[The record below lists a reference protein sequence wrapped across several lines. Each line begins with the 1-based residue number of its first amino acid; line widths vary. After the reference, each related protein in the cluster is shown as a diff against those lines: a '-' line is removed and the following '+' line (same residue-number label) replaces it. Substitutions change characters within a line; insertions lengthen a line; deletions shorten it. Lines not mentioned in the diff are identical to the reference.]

1 MKKVLIAADEVDK
14 WSQLCEGVQTEW
26 ECTTVNLDAFE
37 KFHTIAVYD
46 AVLMLVR
53 TDNGKLGRLIWE
65 VRQYSRAPIIVV
77 IPGIHAVKK
86 YIEWGAD
93 LVFPHPSVSL
103 INTYLYA
110 LLRRSDIAWN
120 TGRKREKQEMIQKGK
135 LLIDWRYHTVYWG
148 ERELTTLN
156 EREKAFLYLLA
167 DSSRQVVTHEIIFE
181 KLWKEPYGDDST
193 NMIWCFV
200 RRLRKK
206 LEKIEPEAAKI
217 IQSIR
222 KVGYYLDIGIH

>member
-1 MKKVLIAADEVDK
+1 MGSPA
-14 WSQLCEGVQTEW
+14 VQQGSDYCSDTG
-26 ECTTVNLDAFE
+26 DS
-37 KFHTIAVYD
+37 
-46 AVLMLVR
+46 
-53 TDNGKLGRLIWE
+53 GG
-65 VRQYSRAPIIVV
+65 
-77 IPGIHAVKK
+77 KK

-135 LLIDWRYHTVYWG
+135 LLIDWRYHTAYWG

-181 KLWKEPYGDDST
+181 KLWKEPYGDDSA

-200 RRLRKK
+200 RRLRKNWK
-206 LEKIEPEAAKI
+206 RQNRRLQRLFRVYERWDI
-217 IQSIR
+217 I
-222 KVGYYLDIGIH
+222 

>member
-14 WSQLCEGVQTEW
+14 WSQLCEGLKNEW
-26 ECTTVNLDAFE
+26 ECTTVNLDVFE

-53 TDNGKLGRLIWE
+53 RDNGKLGRLIWE

-77 IPGIHAVKK
+77 IPGIQAVKK

-110 LLRRSDIAWN
+110 LLRRSDTAWN

-135 LLIDWRYHTVYWG
+135 LLIDWRYHTV
-148 ERELTTLN
+148 
-156 EREKAFLYLLA
+156 
-167 DSSRQVVTHEIIFE
+167 
-181 KLWKEPYGDDST
+181 
-193 NMIWCFV
+193 
-200 RRLRKK
+200 
-206 LEKIEPEAAKI
+206 
-217 IQSIR
+217 
-222 KVGYYLDIGIH
+222 

>member
-1 MKKVLIAADEVDK
+1 MEHRKKK
-14 WSQLCEGVQTEW
+14 
-26 ECTTVNLDAFE
+26 
-37 KFHTIAVYD
+37 
-46 AVLMLVR
+46 
-53 TDNGKLGRLIWE
+53 
-65 VRQYSRAPIIVV
+65 
-77 IPGIHAVKK
+77 
-86 YIEWGAD
+86 
-93 LVFPHPSVSL
+93 
-103 INTYLYA
+103 
-110 LLRRSDIAWN
+110 
-120 TGRKREKQEMIQKGK
+120 RKAGDDTKGK

-181 KLWKEPYGDDST
+181 KLWKEPYGDDSA

-206 LEKIEPEAAKI
+206 LEKTEPEAAKI

-222 KVGYYLDIGIH
+222 KVGYYLDIDRH

>member
-1 MKKVLIAADEVDK
+1 M
-14 WSQLCEGVQTEW
+14 
-26 ECTTVNLDAFE
+26 FE

-53 TDNGKLGRLIWE
+53 NDNGKLGRLIWE

-77 IPGIHAVKK
+77 IPGIQAVKK

-110 LLRRSDIAWN
+110 LLRRSDITWN
-120 TGRKREKQEMIQKGK
+120 TGRKREKQEIIRKGK
-135 LLIDWRYHTVYWG
+135 LLIDCRYHTVYWG
-148 ERELTTLN
+148 KHELATLN

-167 DSSRQVVTHEIIFE
+167 DASRQVVTHEIIFE
-181 KLWKEPYGDDST
+181 QLWKEPYGDDSA

-206 LEKIEPEAAKI
+206 LEKTEPEAAKI

>member
-14 WSQLCEGVQTEW
+14 WSQLCEGLKNEW
-26 ECTTVNLDAFE
+26 ECTTVNLDVFE

-53 TDNGKLGRLIWE
+53 NDSRKLGRLIWE

-77 IPGIHAVKK
+77 IPGIQAVKK

-110 LLRRSDIAWN
+110 LLRRSDITWN
-120 TGRKREKQEMIQKGK
+120 TGRKREKQEIIRKGK
-135 LLIDWRYHTVYWG
+135 LLIDCRYHTVYWG
-148 ERELTTLN
+148 KHELATLN

-167 DSSRQVVTHEIIFE
+167 DASRQVVTHEIIFE
-181 KLWKEPYGDDST
+181 QLWK
-193 NMIWCFV
+193 
-200 RRLRKK
+200 
-206 LEKIEPEAAKI
+206 
-217 IQSIR
+217 
-222 KVGYYLDIGIH
+222 